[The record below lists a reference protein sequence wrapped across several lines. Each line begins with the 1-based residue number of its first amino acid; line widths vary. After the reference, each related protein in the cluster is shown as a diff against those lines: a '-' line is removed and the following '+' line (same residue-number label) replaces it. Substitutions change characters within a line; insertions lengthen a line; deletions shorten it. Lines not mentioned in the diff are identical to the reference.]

1 MVSTKW
7 LSWLRGN
14 DKEIFKMLDKQS
26 DNLVNATTTLVK
38 IITESKKGDIN
49 ENKISQIKDLEH
61 EGDNLTHN
69 LFTILFQT
77 FVTPLDREDIAG
89 LASAIDEVLD
99 YTDGIADRFLLF
111 NIKIP
116 TEYMISLSKILL
128 YSTQEIHFVINA
140 LDKMKNASKL
150 ITHCSNIKKYEQQAD
165 AIYRKAIAELFE
177 TNDNAIE
184 IIKLKEVYENFESAL
199 DKCQDVSDIIEDIAL
214 KYG

>member
-38 IITESKKGDIN
+38 IITESKEGDIN

-128 YSTQEIHFVINA
+128 YSTQEIHFVVNT
-140 LDKMKNASKL
+140 LDKIKNTSKL
-150 ITHCSNIKKYEQQAD
+150 MTHCSNIKKYEQQAD

-199 DKCQDVSDIIEDIAL
+199 DKCQDVSDIVEDIAL